1 MAVGA
6 ISASEVRP
14 NVYNTSFGGKKK
26 GGSANLSV
34 QKDTA
39 DLAKVPVMVMIAMS
53 PAMLNANEPV
63 KALPIDAEQLTE
75 IIAAPRQEKVV
86 STINFHQ
93 APSRLKEFL
102 GDDRVLYKKSFVSDG
117 KKYTMYYSNGT
128 LFNPANRENFVTD
141 VIFVP
146 SDYILPEDDKP
157 PWLTKLIIHDFGSDR
172 GFVGAN
178 IRYTKEV
185 PDEYYGTQS
194 AYYEKEIRLPN
205 DIMNELM
212 DFLLEET
219 KFKPSPGLLKLPV
232 ERTSSPNLIKEHEL

>member
-1 MAVGA
+1 MEDFRENLLSSVENVHHSDDCMSLVKAYRRVCAIVAV
-6 ISASEVRP
+6 V
-14 NVYNTSFGGKKK
+14 
-26 GGSANLSV
+26 
-34 QKDTA
+34 
-39 DLAKVPVMVMIAMS
+39 AMS
-53 PAMLNANEPV
+53 PAMLKGTEPV
-63 KALPIDAEQLTE
+63 KAMPLDAEQLTE
-75 IIAAPRQEKVV
+75 IIAAPRQEKEV

-117 KKYTMYYSNGT
+117 IKYTMYYSNGT
-128 LFNPANRENFVTD
+128 LFNPADGENFVTD

-146 SDYILPEDDKP
+146 SDYDYVQNEDVKP

-185 PDEYYGTQS
+185 PDEYYGTQD
-194 AYYEKEIRLPN
+194 AYFEKEIRLPG
-205 DIMNELM
+205 DIMDELM
-212 DFLLEET
+212 DFLLQET